1 MNLQEAN
8 KWAKK
13 QTVVKVSAIKENEED
28 KFVFT
33 VGQYVVTPH
42 VFNTQEEAEEY
53 LRENFKLNNMDLAII
68 GAITQ
73 RLNEL
78 NEQTNQKNNEL

>member
-1 MNLQEAN
+1 MNQQEVLSWV
-8 KWAKK
+8 KR
-13 QTVVKVSAIKENEED
+13 QDVVKVSAVKEGEGD

-42 VFNTQEEAEEY
+42 IFDTQEEAEKY
-53 LRENFKLNNMDLAII
+53 LHENFKLNNMELSVI
-68 GAITQ
+68 GAMCQ

-78 NEQTNQKNNEL
+78 SKEQLKNEKK